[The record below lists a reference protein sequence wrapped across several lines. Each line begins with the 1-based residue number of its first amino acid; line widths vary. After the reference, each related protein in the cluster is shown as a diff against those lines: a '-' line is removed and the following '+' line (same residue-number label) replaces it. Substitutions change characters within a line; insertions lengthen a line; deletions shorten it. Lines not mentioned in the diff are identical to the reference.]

1 MPDRRRAPR
10 LQTLQGAQVI
20 DQHNGAAIVCVV
32 RNLSATGACL
42 LVVSHDGVPDSFDL
56 TLNGDKSRYP
66 CRVLWRTAN
75 QVGVEFQVTRSS
87 VAEPKSFAEADVP
100 ALAVREPFIESSP

>member
-10 LQTLQGAQVI
+10 VRTLQGAQI
-20 DQHNGAAIVCVV
+20 PDRHGGAAISCVV

-42 LVVSHDGVPDSFDL
+42 LVVSHDCVPDSFDL
-56 TLNGDKSRYP
+56 VLNRDKSRYP

-75 QVGVEFQVTRSS
+75 QVGVEFEVTAS
-87 VAEPKSFAEADVP
+87 P
-100 ALAVREPFIESSP
+100 ASHASLAGR

>member
-10 LQTLQGAQVI
+10 VRTLQLAQI
-20 DQHNGAAIVCVV
+20 PDQHDGAAIGCVV

-42 LVVSHDGVPDSFDL
+42 LVVSHDRVPDSFDL
-56 TLNGDKSRYP
+56 VLSRDKSRYP

-75 QVGVEFQVTRSS
+75 QVGVEFQVTASHAS
-87 VAEPKSFAEADVP
+87 
-100 ALAVREPFIESSP
+100 LAGR

>member
-10 LQTLQGAQVI
+10 VRTLQWALI
-20 DQHNGAAIVCVV
+20 PDQHGGAAIGCVV

-42 LVVSHDGVPDSFDL
+42 LVVSHDRVPDSFDL
-56 TLNGDKSRYP
+56 VLNRDKSRYP

-75 QVGVEFQVTRSS
+75 QVGVEFQVTAS
-87 VAEPKSFAEADVP
+87 P
-100 ALAVREPFIESSP
+100 ASHTSLAGR

>member
-10 LQTLQGAQVI
+10 VRTLQGALI
-20 DQHNGAAIVCVV
+20 TDRHNGAAISCVV

-56 TLNGDKSRYP
+56 VLTSDQTRYP
-66 CRVLWRTAN
+66 CCVLWRTAN
-75 QVGVEFQVTRSS
+75 QVGVEFEVT
-87 VAEPKSFAEADVP
+87 ALP
-100 ALAVREPFIESSP
+100 ASHASLAGR

>member
-10 LQTLQGAQVI
+10 FRTLQGGQI
-20 DQHNGAAIVCVV
+20 TDQHNGAAIVCVV

-56 TLNGDKSRYP
+56 VLNRDKSRYP

-75 QVGVEFQVTRSS
+75 QVGVEFQVTAS
-87 VAEPKSFAEADVP
+87 P
-100 ALAVREPFIESSP
+100 ASGVSIASR

>member
-10 LQTLQGAQVI
+10 ARTLQGAQI
-20 DQHNGAAIVCVV
+20 PDQHGGAAIGCVV

-42 LVVSHDGVPDSFDL
+42 LVVSHDRVPDSFDL
-56 TLNGDKSRYP
+56 VLNRDKSRYP

-75 QVGVEFQVTRSS
+75 QVGVEFQVTAS
-87 VAEPKSFAEADVP
+87 P
-100 ALAVREPFIESSP
+100 ASHASLAGR

>member
-10 LQTLQGAQVI
+10 VRTLQGAQI
-20 DQHNGAAIVCVV
+20 PDQHGGAAISCVV

-42 LVVSHDGVPDSFDL
+42 LVVSFDL
-56 TLNGDKSRYP
+56 VLNRDKSRYP

-75 QVGVEFQVTRSS
+75 QVGVEFQVTAS
-87 VAEPKSFAEADVP
+87 P
-100 ALAVREPFIESSP
+100 ASHASLAGR